1 MKLLVLYQTL
11 TSRKTLRD
19 LTVIYDFYF
28 KILGHLLIFGKR
40 SARVHPDFKFAIQID
55 HGKDWPIY
63 ITNYPKIGYVWGR
76 MTPLIFIK
84 DNIFERV

>member
-28 KILGHLLIFGKR
+28 KILGHPLIFGKR
-40 SARVHPDFKFAIQID
+40 SARVHPDFKFATQID

-63 ITNYPKIGYVWGR
+63 IKNYPKIGYVWGR
-76 MTPLIFIK
+76 MTPLIFI
-84 DNIFERV
+84 